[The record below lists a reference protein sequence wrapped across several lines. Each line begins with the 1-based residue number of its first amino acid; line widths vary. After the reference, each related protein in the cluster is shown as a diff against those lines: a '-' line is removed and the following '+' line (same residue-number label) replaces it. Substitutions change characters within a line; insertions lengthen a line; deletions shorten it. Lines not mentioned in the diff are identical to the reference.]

1 MDTHTVAN
9 IAELQ
14 DREKQLHNDFS
25 SLETQELKK
34 ESLEKMQQLT
44 QTRIELFNAL
54 KSQYAKDVA
63 ESKDELKDQME
74 TLSIVENEL
83 GEAKNRLARMQDEHT
98 NKMRMAEFATYFSLK
113 YKSYNELLML
123 TLKWM
128 VPIGLLLY
136 IANRNPIPE
145 NYLSQNNSNSLFLVL
160 ITVVTLYALYQ
171 ILTAYYDIS
180 LRNNMNFNQY
190 DFGSN
195 IKTGV
200 KKDSTF
206 SHDTKE
212 FGKMAES
219 LHLGCVDSY
228 CCADGT
234 LYDSVKRQCIPAIKT
249 HNENNKKAS
258 LAKGAMGTPSIMTDI
273 EKNIHDVE
281 GFSSINVPFSSV

>member
-145 NYLSQNNSNSLFLVL
+145 NYLSQNNSNNLFLVL

-200 KKDSTF
+200 KKESSF

>member
-54 KSQYAKDVA
+54 KSQYAKDVT

-98 NKMRMAEFATYFSLK
+98 NKMRMTEFATYFSLK

-190 DFGSN
+190 DFGRN

-200 KKDSTF
+200 KKDTTF

-228 CCADGT
+228 CCANGT

-249 HNENNKKAS
+249 HNENSRKAS

>member
-200 KKDSTF
+200 KKESSF

>member
-145 NYLSQNNSNSLFLVL
+145 NYLSQNNSNNLFLVL

>member
-54 KSQYAKDVA
+54 KSQYAKDVT

-83 GEAKNRLARMQDEHT
+83 GEAKNRLAGMQDEHT

-190 DFGSN
+190 DFGRN

-200 KKDSTF
+200 KKDTTF
-206 SHDTKE
+206 SHNTKE
-212 FGKMAES
+212 FEKMAES

-228 CCADGT
+228 CCANGT

-249 HNENNKKAS
+249 HNENSRKAS